1 MAYEFI
7 GYKDIKS
14 AMNRSILETRQRLSA
29 SPMISR
35 QRIVGKRLRENL
47 NRKPMLFLTMVFTM
61 VSTFNIGASCD
72 FFSYTLVL
80 EHPMDRMYEI
90 P

>member
-14 AMNRSILETRQRLSA
+14 AMNRSILETHQRLYSA

-35 QRIVGKRLRENL
+35 QRIVGKRLTENL
-47 NRKPMLFLTMVFTM
+47 NRKPMFFFNHFKPWFLPWFLPSISGFPV
-61 VSTFNIGASCD
+61 I
-72 FFSYTLVL
+72 FSVI
-80 EHPMDRMYEI
+80 R
-90 P
+90 